1 MPLTIVVCMLA
12 LIEYIAFSM
21 LVGRARGL
29 YGVEAPATSGH
40 ELFDRYYRVHINT
53 LEQLAVFLPAVVAFA
68 IVISDLWAALLGLL
82 FVVGRALYAVQYVK
96 DPASRGP
103 GMLLGFV
110 ANIVLVLGA
119 LGGAVVGL
127 L

>member
-12 LIEYIAFSM
+12 LIEYIVFSL

-68 IVISDLWAALLGLL
+68 IVISDLWAAILGLL
-82 FVVGRALYAVQYVK
+82 FVAGRALYAVQYVK

-103 GMLLGFV
+103 GMGLGFL
-110 ANIVLVLGA
+110 ANVVLVLGA
-119 LGGAVVGL
+119 LGGAVTSL